1 MPRPMGKQTSRVG
14 SAQGA
19 DIRPIRTTGMDAVH
33 PRSSKM
39 GDPVTACSGRCR
51 EVKTPGNLGSGT
63 AQKEGQQALQ
73 TGERL
78 LEERT
83 SGLQPE
89 GGREQLTEVG
99 TTRLNRTTRGGSP
112 ASFCFHGNHPNH
124 AMRPASSCP
133 FYASYFFLS

>member
-1 MPRPMGKQTSRVG
+1 MGKQTSRAG

-19 DIRPIRTTGMDAVH
+19 DIHLIRTTGTDAIH

-51 EVKTPGNLGSGT
+51 EVKTPGNLGPGT

-73 TGERL
+73 TGGERL

-89 GGREQLTEVG
+89 GGREQLAELG
-99 TTRLNRTTRGGSP
+99 TTRLNWTTRGGSL

-124 AMRPASSCP
+124 VMRPASSCP
-133 FYASYFFLS
+133 FCASYCFFS